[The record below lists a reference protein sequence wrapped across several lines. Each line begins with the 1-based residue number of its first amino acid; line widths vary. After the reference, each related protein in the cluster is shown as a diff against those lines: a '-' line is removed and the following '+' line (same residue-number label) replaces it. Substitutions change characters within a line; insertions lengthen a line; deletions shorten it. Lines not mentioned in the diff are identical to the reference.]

1 MDVSFLQISFFV
13 NSFFLSFFLSC
24 LVDIDD
30 GVLLLYSRR
39 SSMRVFHDLPYN
51 QEAIHSSRTEDLTCI
66 YPYLHVTHAI

>member
-13 NSFFLSFFLSC
+13 NSFFLSFLLSC

-39 SSMRVFHDLPYN
+39 SSMRVFILK
-51 QEAIHSSRTEDLTCI
+51 S
-66 YPYLHVTHAI
+66 YP

>member
-24 LVDIDD
+24 LVDIDN

-39 SSMRVFHDLPYN
+39 SAMRVFHDLPYTKKLSIAPG
-51 QEAIHSSRTEDLTCI
+51 QRT
-66 YPYLHVTHAI
+66 